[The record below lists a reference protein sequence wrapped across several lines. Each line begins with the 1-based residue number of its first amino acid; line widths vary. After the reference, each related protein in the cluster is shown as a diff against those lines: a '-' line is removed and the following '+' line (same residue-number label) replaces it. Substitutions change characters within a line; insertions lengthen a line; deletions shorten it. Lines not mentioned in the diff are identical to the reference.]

1 MNKHL
6 LKVKVAIVA
15 LPLLFAG
22 ASNAFSEEAV
32 VATEGSEGQDEE
44 VIQEVTVETP
54 DYYEINGTFVV
65 NENLDDNYKSY
76 VSPYLGGFSD
86 VCQIQGDKVV
96 GGPLNGLTFVEEELR
111 YNGSTFS
118 IGEIVCRLGD
128 ENGDSLPS
136 FGINIQ
142 KEDSNIKVGK
152 FSVFSYMLPG
162 EALAFVDDA
171 VLTLVQTDSF
181 FVALEEANTY
191 LNDIS
196 DVYVDLANMMAEE
209 IRGIKTSTVMSQK
222 GVDAAVETIHSGI
235 KRANE
240 LIEAF
245 NQLDFSKLDSLI
257 VLAEENQYSSD
268 SLDLYLRKAIYT
280 KQLVFT
286 TQDEINEL
294 VSIISTEI
302 ENVQGEHVVV
312 IVSEKINALSLRVD
326 TALSIYNK
334 ADELGIETDT
344 LGMVIEYAQEAI
356 SNNDESQIDEIN
368 HYFDLFF
375 NKIKSQFG
383 SFSNVIVVVDGQVT
397 EMIVTEKDN
406 FDNNTLVALD
416 VMYTDSTLESQN
428 IIWFDGENY
437 VAKSVLVN
445 DSLDLTVPVDFLA
458 KEISFDR
465 MPYNSIASFV
475 LPWSVPTD
483 SVNGDVYEFGGLT
496 VSRTGAD
503 LLFNKVE
510 SKATVANRPYLV
522 LNYKNGMKMINTLND
537 VEVSSS
543 EVEPIVV
550 GQAMHT
556 GTYTA
561 DTLVS
566 DQLITY
572 YAFMGGQFHS
582 VGTLTV
588 PSFRTYITSPTAKA
602 LPKALNVRLNGQI
615 TGIALVSSDAIGFDN
630 VNVYDLLGRVVRENV
645 SSATCFQGLA
655 DGTYVV
661 NGTKYIIKNQEVKGE
676 SASSINGSAE

>member
-6 LKVKVAIVA
+6 HLKFKAAIVA
-15 LPLLFAG
+15 FPLLFAG
-22 ASNAFSEEAV
+22 TNNAFCV
-32 VATEGSEGQDEE
+32 DSEGGAAIGEQTGGD
-44 VIQEVTVETP
+44 VVVVEN
-54 DYYEINGTFVV
+54 DVQYYEIGFTFNANPDLSSDIQTVIA
-65 NENLDDNYKSY
+65 
-76 VSPYLGGFSD
+76 PYLGSFTD
-86 VCQIQGDKVV
+86 LCQIENNIIV
-96 GGPLNGLTFVEEELR
+96 GGPLNGLTLEQDKLQ
-111 YNGSTFS
+111 YTGSNFS
-118 IGEIVCRLGD
+118 VGAIVCRIGN
-128 ENGDSLPS
+128 ENGESRES
-136 FGINIQ
+136 FDIAIQ
-142 KEDSNIKVGK
+142 KEGLNINVGK
-152 FSVFSYMLPG
+152 FSIFSEELPVNS
-162 EALAFVDDA
+162 ALAYADNT

-222 GVDAAVETIHSGI
+222 GVDAAVETIRLGI
-235 KRANE
+235 KQANE
-240 LIEAF
+240 SIEAF

-326 TALSIYNK
+326 TAISIYNK
-334 ADELGIETDT
+334 ANELGIETDT

-356 SNNDESQIDEIN
+356 SNNDESQIDKIN
-368 HYFDLFF
+368 SYFDLFF

-588 PSFRTYITSPTAKA
+588 PSFRTYITAPTAKA